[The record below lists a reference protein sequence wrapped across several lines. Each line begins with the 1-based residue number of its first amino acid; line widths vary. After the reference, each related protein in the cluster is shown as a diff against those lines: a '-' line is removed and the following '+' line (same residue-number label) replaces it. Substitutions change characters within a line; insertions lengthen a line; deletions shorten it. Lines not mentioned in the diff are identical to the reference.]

1 MIIEIRGVQ
10 FENKGAQLMLHAVLQ
25 QVEKRLPSA
34 KVALRLNAGTRR
46 RDLVSINALI
56 KLPLR
61 KRQLDLNSLSY
72 QLPDCANGLMQRGG
86 FVTEGAVDAVLDA
99 SGFAY
104 GDRWG
109 AGALRASADEL
120 LRFRRHGKPYIFL
133 PQAFGPFRATLSA
146 ANVWAVALESA
157 SLIAVRDG
165 ESERALRTL
174 LPHTDKIHR
183 YPDITIGLDVPPLS
197 RPKKDKRPLALIVP
211 NVRVLEKVSRTTYLR
226 LLHDAATQLQ
236 AMHYHVDILNH
247 GGQED
252 ALLCHDLL
260 EIFDKTG
267 STIIA
272 HPDPRILKAIIGS
285 ASFVLSSRFHA
296 CVAALSQGVPCQALA
311 WTHKYREL
319 FDSFGCPE
327 NVTEVN
333 GSSPIE
339 IRSSTSN
346 STLLSATARQR
357 GELKT
362 LWDHVFRLLQS

>member
-34 KVALRLNAGTRR
+34 KVALRLNAGTSR

-72 QLPDCANGLMQRGG
+72 QRPDWTNGLMQRGG

-104 GDRWG
+104 GDRWD
-109 AGALRASADEL
+109 AGALYASADEL
-120 LRFRRHGKPYIFL
+120 RRFRRYGKPYIFL
-133 PQAFGPFRATLSA
+133 PQAFGPFKTTLSA
-146 ANVWAVALESA
+146 AKTWAVALESA

-165 ESERALRTL
+165 ESERALRSL

-197 RPKKDKRPLALIVP
+197 RPEKREQPLALIVP
-211 NVRVLEKVSRTTYLR
+211 NIRVLEKISRAAYLV
-226 LLHDAATQLQ
+226 LLRDTATKLQ
-236 AMHYHVDILNH
+236 TMHYRVDILNH

-260 EIFDKTG
+260 ATLDKKN
-267 STIIA
+267 STTID

-285 ASFVLSSRFHA
+285 ADFVLSSRFHA

-319 FDSFGCPE
+319 FESFGCPE

-339 IRSSTSN
+339 IRSSRTN
-346 STLLSATARQR
+346 STLLSATACQR

-362 LWDHVFRLLQS
+362 LWDHVFRLLRP